1 MNVVNRDALP
11 KGTKLQGG
19 KFIVD
24 CLFSDQGGFS
34 LIYEG
39 RAIRKVEDE
48 FFGSSRV
55 NIIEEDVIIKELYF
69 RDKSERREGQTA
81 LTWHPKDKN
90 DKELIKT
97 FKEKTK
103 SEAEKLA
110 RLVEKTPYI
119 IVIYAAFE
127 ENNTVYLITKKIEG
141 AKDFRKI
148 IKGDKKK
155 AIAPEKLELKTS
167 LRYIHNV
174 CEALKVVHNNNII
187 HLDIKPSNILRD
199 EKDNAVLIDFGISV
213 TVETGQIKTLLDGA
227 ISPHYSPPEQGSK
240 DKKNIGFYSDIY
252 ALGATMYF
260 FFTGGHLPPEYGDLI
275 SSGETFLPPSHYND
289 EVSEYLDSVV
299 IKCLSLSFRDRYQT
313 MEELIEA
320 LKGEKKYNTL
330 VAEAHKALSDKKY
343 EKGIEAIVATESLIP
358 LSIELQSLK
367 HELQRGRE
375 KEQKEEENKKQI
387 INAERLIAQQKY
399 KEAIDLLQ
407 LLPENASIKQ
417 KIAYCEKQLVEQ
429 QFAKLLADAAAYES
443 NNNHQKALD
452 TYLEAKKLKQNDEE
466 VNSKIDSLSL
476 LIVEMKERRDIN
488 DALNR
493 FENKQLSFEQL
504 KAIIEE
510 YLQKHPHDN
519 EIAKKWKA
527 LQAKKTVDGKE
538 NEAQHLQYLEN
549 ALTAKSKDSAL
560 DWLRKIP
567 SHSQYYDEAQ
577 QKIYDINNLPAV
589 EKDKETEQTIISENK
604 TSYQDADTT
613 RIVSSTPPP
622 PKPKSEIPPS
632 TNTVYTSTKE
642 KEADEIVNS
651 ETNYKDKNAG
661 NFDPAKALKTGC
673 FGFLGFCLLLIII
686 GIISN
691 NEPLG
696 TSIDENSFEY
706 VKSEAEKGDVDAMNS
721 LGVMYY
727 HGEGVSQDYAQAKQW
742 YEKAAE
748 YGNANAMNNLGVM
761 YYHGEGVSQDYDQA
775 KQWYEKAAENGN
787 TDSMYTLGYL
797 YANGQ
802 GVTQNYTTAKH
813 WYEKAADGGHSSAM
827 VNLGVMYSNG
837 NGVSQD
843 YAEAKQWYE
852 KAVEKGN
859 PVAMNNIGILYEYGL
874 GVAQDFSQA
883 KQWYE
888 KAADGGHSNAMVS
901 LGLMYHNGNG
911 VSQDYAEAKQW
922 YEKAAEKG
930 NAGALYNLGFMYYD
944 GIGVEKDM
952 TKAIQLIKQSANLG
966 LELAQEALEDLGE
979 TW

>member
-127 ENNTVYLITKKIEG
+127 ENDTVYLITKKIEG
-141 AKDFRKI
+141 AKDFRSI
-148 IKGDKKK
+148 IKGDIKK
-155 AIAPEKLELKTS
+155 ALAPEKLELKTS

-174 CEALKVVHNNNII
+174 CQALKVVHNNNII

-213 TVETGQIKTLLDGA
+213 SVETGQIKTLLDGA
-227 ISPHYSPPEQGSK
+227 ISRHYSPPEQGSK

-260 FFTGGHLPPEYGDLI
+260 FFTGGHLPPEYGELI
-275 SSGETFLPPSHYND
+275 SSGETFLPPSYYND
-289 EVSEYLDSVV
+289 EVSDYLDSVV
-299 IKCLSLSFRDRYQT
+299 IKCLSLSFRHRYQT

-375 KEQKEEENKKQI
+375 KEQKEEENNKQI
-387 INAERLIAQQKY
+387 INAERLIAQQQY

-429 QFAKLLADAAAYES
+429 QFAKLLAEAAAFEN

-527 LQAKKTVDGKE
+527 LQAKKTVDEKE
-538 NEAQHLQYLEN
+538 SEAQHLQYLEN
-549 ALTAKSKDSAL
+549 ALTAKSTYFAVI
-560 DWLRKIP
+560 WLEKIP
-567 SHSQYYDEAQ
+567 RHSQYYDEAQ

-604 TSYQDADTT
+604 TSYQEADTT
-613 RIVSSTPPP
+613 KIVSSTTPP
-622 PKPKSEIPPS
+622 PKPKSKITPS
-632 TNTVYTSTKE
+632 SNTVYTSTKE
-642 KEADEIVNS
+642 KEADKSENS
-651 ETNYKDKNAG
+651 ETNYKDNNAG
-661 NFDPAKALKTGC
+661 NLNNVKSIKKREKIVFWTVGILL
-673 FGFLGFCLLLIII
+673 FFLVI

-691 NEPLG
+691 NKPSE
-696 TSIDENSFEY
+696 TSIDKNSFGY
-706 VKSEAEKGDVDAMNS
+706 VKSEAEKGNVEAMNTLAGLYS
-721 LGVMYY
+721 DGEVISQDYSMAKYWYEKAAGKGDDGAMYILGVMYFN
-727 HGEGVSQDYAQAKQW
+727 GVGVSQDYSLAKIW
-742 YEKAAE
+742 YEKSAE
-748 YGNANAMNNLGVM
+748 FGHSYSMNNLGEM
-761 YYHGEGVSQDYDQA
+761 YYYGLGVSQDYSKAIDLYENAIAKGNEAALSNLGYIYLSGEGA
-775 KQWYEKAAENGN
+775 KQ
-787 TDSMYTLGYL
+787 DYTNAKYL
-797 YANGQ
+797 
-802 GVTQNYTTAKH
+802 
-813 WYEKAADGGHSSAM
+813 
-827 VNLGVMYSNG
+827 L
-837 NGVSQD
+837 
-843 YAEAKQWYE
+843 
-852 KAVEKGN
+852 
-859 PVAMNNIGILYEYGL
+859 
-874 GVAQDFSQA
+874 
-883 KQWYE
+883 
-888 KAADGGHSNAMVS
+888 
-901 LGLMYHNGNG
+901 
-911 VSQDYAEAKQW
+911 
-922 YEKAAEKG
+922 EKAAEKG
-930 NAGALYNLGFMYYD
+930 NADAMSNLGEMYYY
-944 GIGVEKDM
+944 GNGVPQDYSLAKQYYEEAAEKESNYAIYSLGYIYNKGLGVDVNQS
-952 TKAIQLIKQSANLG
+952 KAVELWKQAAKQGEENAQKE
-966 LELAQEALEDLGE
+966 LEELGE